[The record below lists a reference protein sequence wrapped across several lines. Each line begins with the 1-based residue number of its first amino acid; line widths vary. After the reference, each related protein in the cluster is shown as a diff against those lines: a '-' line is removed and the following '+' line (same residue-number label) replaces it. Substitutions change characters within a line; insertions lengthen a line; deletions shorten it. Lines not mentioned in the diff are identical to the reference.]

1 MTTFTELKLS
11 APLLQALATEG
22 YETPTPIQAQAIPPL
37 LEGRDLLG
45 IAQTGTGKTA
55 AFALPLLQRLTS
67 TDRRAGPRS
76 VRALILTP
84 TRELCIQILDSF
96 RTYGRH
102 LRLSR
107 AAVYG
112 GVSQGPQVHNLSRG
126 VDVLVATPGRLLD
139 LMNQGQ
145 VRFDGLEAFVL
156 DEADRMLD
164 MGFIVPVKRI
174 VAKLPKERQTLLFSA
189 TMPQAVHG
197 LVASLLKEP
206 VRVEVTPVA
215 TTAERI
221 SQRVHFVEKANKR
234 ALLHHLLSNQAIA
247 RALVFARTKHGAN
260 KVAEQLDRAGVRTDA
275 IHGNKSQNARQKAL
289 NDFRNGKVRVL
300 VATDIAAR
308 GIDVDGITHV
318 INFDLPNEPES
329 YVHRIGRTARA
340 GAEGIAISF
349 CDAEERAFLR
359 DIEKTI
365 RQPVAVDADHPFHAA
380 HIADGV
386 RQGGARQAARDGEGG
401 GHRRGRIP
409 GKSERRESNGQSP
422 DRTHRQH
429 GSARSE
435 GEHRS
440 HREGGKHPHG
450 RDMRRSDSR
459 PDGERNQAQN
469 GQRSHGHRAESGE
482 QRRHDSPRREARTEA
497 QNGHKPHGQHPRAKQ
512 NPRHENG
519 GHQPLKRPGQHQRNK
534 PQSSGARP
542 QRHEPVRMG

>member
-11 APLLQALATEG
+11 APLLQALASEG

-55 AFALPLLQRLTS
+55 AFAVPLLQRLTS

-84 TRELCIQILDSF
+84 TRELCVQILDSF

-112 GVSQGPQVHNLSRG
+112 GVSQGPQVHNLARG
-126 VDVLVATPGRLLD
+126 LDVLVATPGRLLD

-145 VRFDGLEAFVL
+145 VRFDSLEAFVL

-174 VAKLPKERQTLLFSA
+174 IAKLPKERQTLLFSA

-206 VRVEVTPVA
+206 VRVEVTPTA

-221 SQRVHFVEKANKR
+221 AQRVHFVEKANKR
-234 ALLHHLLSNQAIA
+234 ALLQHLLSDQAIA

-260 KVAEQLDRAGVRTDA
+260 KVAEQLARSGVRTDA

-289 NDFRNGKVRVL
+289 EDFRNGKVRVL

-340 GAEGIAISF
+340 GNDGIAISF

-365 RQPVAVDADHPFHAA
+365 RQQVAVDADHPFHAA
-380 HIADGV
+380 HIAE
-386 RQGGARQAARDGEGG
+386 GARSSGGPAGRSGDGA
-401 GHRRGRIP
+401 RRGRS
-409 GKSERRESNGQSP
+409 GNHRKQERHGPSGQSE
-422 DRTHRQH
+422 
-429 GSARSE
+429 A
-435 GEHRS
+435 RS
-440 HREGGKHPHG
+440 HRAHGSGAPTRIEGEPRPRREGARHAHG
-450 RDMRRSDSR
+450 HDVRAPERQH
-459 PDGERNQAQN
+459 DGER
-469 GQRSHGHRAESGE
+469 GRAS
-482 QRRHDSPRREARTEA
+482 R
-497 QNGHKPHGQHPRAKQ
+497 
-512 NPRHENG
+512 
-519 GHQPLKRPGQHQRNK
+519 
-534 PQSSGARP
+534 
-542 QRHEPVRMG
+542 